1 MKEEVPAAVRDFSVS
16 AKRGVVALSWVAP
29 GEPGVELYRIFRD
42 GEFLTSTQEL
52 AYIDRSLTK
61 EVATYQVDVLYENGL
76 YSPFASA
83 TVRVPVNR
91 IESLSAVSEGMEVT
105 LSWDMEMRLTRCTD
119 MTLDNVVYEYV
130 DCTELDYAQRFD
142 AADLKAYIGYNIS
155 RISFFPFTSQ
165 RTTTYKIRVWRM
177 PEGSDAAEV
186 VSERT
191 VSEYASGQWCERL
204 LLDPVAIEAGYD
216 YLIGV
221 NLVTTDG
228 TIRLICESENTNP
241 GLGNLTMVDGI
252 WSDDLLSLNPL
263 LRADLEK
270 GEEPVFVPGEQPE
283 FSGDYD
289 PATDVA
295 AYPLGFNVYRD
306 DELIGFTSSRTF
318 IDCSASQGSHKY
330 GVVCLYEGDNESAVI
345 EKTVYHYAGVEDAAA
360 EGAEVEIAAGADGD
374 SAGEAALAANA
385 SDAIAKSENTG
396 EEDEDAMS
404 ASTLLDFTDSDTLVW
419 PIVGNVLVNY
429 SMDKT
434 VYFATLNQ
442 YKYSPAIVIAAT
454 EGEEIT
460 AAADGQV
467 TDVYQDP
474 ETGTTVV
481 MNLGDGYELTYGQ
494 LTDLAV
500 AEGDMVITGDLI
512 GKVAAPTM
520 YYSVEGTNVYFKL
533 TKDGVPV
540 DPMSRLG

>member
-1 MKEEVPAAVRDFSVS
+1 MANAGGIARVNRKEKEGPMRRRRSSFRREKAIMLASSCLVLTALTVTGLYVRNLGKEDEPEENVVDFTALEDEEESLTMLGSQTGDQEEGQAAEAGAASDGQAAGDQNSADEPDVWDEAEEQGMDAAAEDPAAEN
-16 AKRGVVALSWVAP
+16 VAA
-29 GEPGVELYRIFRD
+29 GD
-42 GEFLTSTQEL
+42 
-52 AYIDRSLTK
+52 
-61 EVATYQVDVLYENGL
+61 
-76 YSPFASA
+76 
-83 TVRVPVNR
+83 
-91 IESLSAVSEGMEVT
+91 AV
-105 LSWDMEMRLTRCTD
+105 
-119 MTLDNVVYEYV
+119 
-130 DCTELDYAQRFD
+130 
-142 AADLKAYIGYNIS
+142 
-155 RISFFPFTSQ
+155 
-165 RTTTYKIRVWRM
+165 
-177 PEGSDAAEV
+177 AAED
-186 VSERT
+186 
-191 VSEYASGQWCERL
+191 A
-204 LLDPVAIEAGYD
+204 
-216 YLIGV
+216 
-221 NLVTTDG
+221 DG
-228 TIRLICESENTNP
+228 
-241 GLGNLTMVDGI
+241 
-252 WSDDLLSLNPL
+252 
-263 LRADLEK
+263 A
-270 GEEPVFVPGEQPE
+270 
-283 FSGDYD
+283 
-289 PATDVA
+289 
-295 AYPLGFNVYRD
+295 
-306 DELIGFTSSRTF
+306 
-318 IDCSASQGSHKY
+318 
-330 GVVCLYEGDNESAVI
+330 
-345 EKTVYHYAGVEDAAA
+345 EDAAA

>member
-1 MKEEVPAAVRDFSVS
+1 MANASGIARVNRKEKEGPMRRRRSSFRREKAIMLASSCLVLTALTVTGLYVRNLGKEDEPEENVVDFTALEDEEESLTMLGSQTGDQEEEQAAEAGAASDGQAAGDQNSADEPDVWDEAEEQGMDAAAEDPAA
-16 AKRGVVALSWVAP
+16 
-29 GEPGVELYRIFRD
+29 
-42 GEFLTSTQEL
+42 
-52 AYIDRSLTK
+52 
-61 EVATYQVDVLYENGL
+61 ENAAAGD
-76 YSPFASA
+76 
-83 TVRVPVNR
+83 
-91 IESLSAVSEGMEVT
+91 AV
-105 LSWDMEMRLTRCTD
+105 
-119 MTLDNVVYEYV
+119 
-130 DCTELDYAQRFD
+130 
-142 AADLKAYIGYNIS
+142 
-155 RISFFPFTSQ
+155 
-165 RTTTYKIRVWRM
+165 
-177 PEGSDAAEV
+177 AAED
-186 VSERT
+186 
-191 VSEYASGQWCERL
+191 A
-204 LLDPVAIEAGYD
+204 
-216 YLIGV
+216 
-221 NLVTTDG
+221 DG
-228 TIRLICESENTNP
+228 
-241 GLGNLTMVDGI
+241 
-252 WSDDLLSLNPL
+252 
-263 LRADLEK
+263 A
-270 GEEPVFVPGEQPE
+270 
-283 FSGDYD
+283 
-289 PATDVA
+289 
-295 AYPLGFNVYRD
+295 
-306 DELIGFTSSRTF
+306 
-318 IDCSASQGSHKY
+318 
-330 GVVCLYEGDNESAVI
+330 
-345 EKTVYHYAGVEDAAA
+345 EDAAA

-385 SDAIAKSENTG
+385 SDAIVKSENTG

>member
-1 MKEEVPAAVRDFSVS
+1 MRRRRSSFRREKAIMLASSCLVLTALTVTGLYVRNLGKEDEPEENVVDFTALEDEEESLTMLGSQTGDQEEGQAAEAGAASDGQAAGDQNSADEPDVWDEAEEQGMDAAAEDPAA
-16 AKRGVVALSWVAP
+16 
-29 GEPGVELYRIFRD
+29 
-42 GEFLTSTQEL
+42 
-52 AYIDRSLTK
+52 
-61 EVATYQVDVLYENGL
+61 ENAAAGD
-76 YSPFASA
+76 
-83 TVRVPVNR
+83 
-91 IESLSAVSEGMEVT
+91 AV
-105 LSWDMEMRLTRCTD
+105 
-119 MTLDNVVYEYV
+119 
-130 DCTELDYAQRFD
+130 
-142 AADLKAYIGYNIS
+142 
-155 RISFFPFTSQ
+155 
-165 RTTTYKIRVWRM
+165 
-177 PEGSDAAEV
+177 AAED
-186 VSERT
+186 
-191 VSEYASGQWCERL
+191 A
-204 LLDPVAIEAGYD
+204 
-216 YLIGV
+216 
-221 NLVTTDG
+221 DG
-228 TIRLICESENTNP
+228 
-241 GLGNLTMVDGI
+241 
-252 WSDDLLSLNPL
+252 
-263 LRADLEK
+263 A
-270 GEEPVFVPGEQPE
+270 
-283 FSGDYD
+283 
-289 PATDVA
+289 
-295 AYPLGFNVYRD
+295 
-306 DELIGFTSSRTF
+306 
-318 IDCSASQGSHKY
+318 
-330 GVVCLYEGDNESAVI
+330 
-345 EKTVYHYAGVEDAAA
+345 EDAAA

-385 SDAIAKSENTG
+385 SDAIVKSENTG

>member
-1 MKEEVPAAVRDFSVS
+1 MLASSCLVLTALTVTGLYVRNLGKEDEPEENVVDFTALEDEEESLTMLGSQTGDQEEGQAAEAGAASDGQAAGDQNSADEPDVWDEAEEQGMDAAAEDPAA
-16 AKRGVVALSWVAP
+16 
-29 GEPGVELYRIFRD
+29 
-42 GEFLTSTQEL
+42 
-52 AYIDRSLTK
+52 
-61 EVATYQVDVLYENGL
+61 ENAAAGD
-76 YSPFASA
+76 
-83 TVRVPVNR
+83 
-91 IESLSAVSEGMEVT
+91 AV
-105 LSWDMEMRLTRCTD
+105 
-119 MTLDNVVYEYV
+119 
-130 DCTELDYAQRFD
+130 
-142 AADLKAYIGYNIS
+142 
-155 RISFFPFTSQ
+155 
-165 RTTTYKIRVWRM
+165 
-177 PEGSDAAEV
+177 AAED
-186 VSERT
+186 
-191 VSEYASGQWCERL
+191 A
-204 LLDPVAIEAGYD
+204 
-216 YLIGV
+216 
-221 NLVTTDG
+221 DG
-228 TIRLICESENTNP
+228 
-241 GLGNLTMVDGI
+241 
-252 WSDDLLSLNPL
+252 
-263 LRADLEK
+263 A
-270 GEEPVFVPGEQPE
+270 
-283 FSGDYD
+283 
-289 PATDVA
+289 
-295 AYPLGFNVYRD
+295 
-306 DELIGFTSSRTF
+306 
-318 IDCSASQGSHKY
+318 
-330 GVVCLYEGDNESAVI
+330 
-345 EKTVYHYAGVEDAAA
+345 EDAAA

-385 SDAIAKSENTG
+385 SDAIVKSENTG

>member
-1 MKEEVPAAVRDFSVS
+1 MRRRRSSFRKEKAIMLASSCLVLTALTVTGLYVRNLGKEDEPEENVVDFTALEDEEESLTMLGSQTGDQEEGQAAEAGAASDGQAAGDQNSADEPDVWDEAEEQGMDAAAEDPAA
-16 AKRGVVALSWVAP
+16 
-29 GEPGVELYRIFRD
+29 
-42 GEFLTSTQEL
+42 
-52 AYIDRSLTK
+52 
-61 EVATYQVDVLYENGL
+61 ENAAAGD
-76 YSPFASA
+76 
-83 TVRVPVNR
+83 
-91 IESLSAVSEGMEVT
+91 AV
-105 LSWDMEMRLTRCTD
+105 
-119 MTLDNVVYEYV
+119 
-130 DCTELDYAQRFD
+130 
-142 AADLKAYIGYNIS
+142 
-155 RISFFPFTSQ
+155 
-165 RTTTYKIRVWRM
+165 
-177 PEGSDAAEV
+177 AAED
-186 VSERT
+186 
-191 VSEYASGQWCERL
+191 A
-204 LLDPVAIEAGYD
+204 
-216 YLIGV
+216 
-221 NLVTTDG
+221 DG
-228 TIRLICESENTNP
+228 
-241 GLGNLTMVDGI
+241 
-252 WSDDLLSLNPL
+252 
-263 LRADLEK
+263 A
-270 GEEPVFVPGEQPE
+270 
-283 FSGDYD
+283 
-289 PATDVA
+289 
-295 AYPLGFNVYRD
+295 
-306 DELIGFTSSRTF
+306 
-318 IDCSASQGSHKY
+318 
-330 GVVCLYEGDNESAVI
+330 
-345 EKTVYHYAGVEDAAA
+345 EDAAA

-385 SDAIAKSENTG
+385 SDAIVKSENTG